1 MFELLGVPYRE
12 GSSQETIELA
22 SANVNDRDIHV
33 YMFYLLI
40 SARSKN
46 IEMRNGETLA
56 ALKKLGFEWTKPDK
70 KYLTLS
76 DNGKYPHGHCLDFE
90 SGGLLPIA
98 STDGALNPVQKLTLG
113 VLRDA
118 EVSESRVFKG
128 ENALQSLFALMKEE
142 NLRKPFI
149 MTYHKAL
156 GQRKIKAFVESF
168 ENAALFNNLSG

>member
-1 MFELLGVPYRE
+1 MFELLGVPFRE

-76 DNGKYPHGHCLDFE
+76 DSGKYPHGHCLDFE

-98 STDGALNPVQKLTLG
+98 
-113 VLRDA
+113 
-118 EVSESRVFKG
+118 
-128 ENALQSLFALMKEE
+128 
-142 NLRKPFI
+142 
-149 MTYHKAL
+149 
-156 GQRKIKAFVESF
+156 
-168 ENAALFNNLSG
+168 

>member
-1 MFELLGVPYRE
+1 MTGAVNEIYHLYNQNFLPARSLFELLGVPYRE

-98 STDGALNPVQKLTLG
+98 
-113 VLRDA
+113 
-118 EVSESRVFKG
+118 
-128 ENALQSLFALMKEE
+128 
-142 NLRKPFI
+142 
-149 MTYHKAL
+149 
-156 GQRKIKAFVESF
+156 
-168 ENAALFNNLSG
+168 